1 MKRVRTSY
9 GYDTYR
15 GRSLLQTIL
24 TILIV
29 VLLVVLLLAVC
40 AFLLLQKY
48 MVYTDDGQAHLEL
61 PFLQQREE
69 PQNPEPSQEQ
79 NIVVVTPEP
88 VQTPEPTLQA
98 SAEELEPVFPVSL
111 FRAALTDGTAQ
122 RLVTGAGGNAALFNM
137 KANDGSLGYV
147 SALPRAISAG
157 SSAADPSLNGKIQ
170 ALTAGELYTIAR
182 VSCFKDNLAPKADG
196 ALAIKTNSGYNWR
209 DEEEIRW
216 MNPTA
221 AEARQY
227 VIGVCVELAQLGF
240 DEIVLDNAGW
250 PATGNLSYIKVG
262 ESYDPATLSE
272 GVEQFYQEL
281 QAALEGTDVTLAV
294 AVNAAALTGS
304 ETASGQ
310 TAALL
315 GQYADRVYVLGAET
329 AGACDRE
336 LADQG
341 LTGGRVL
348 YVDNTVADLST
359 TGRLVAAQIP

>member
-1 MKRVRTSY
+1 
-9 GYDTYR
+9 
-15 GRSLLQTIL
+15 
-24 TILIV
+24 
-29 VLLVVLLLAVC
+29 
-40 AFLLLQKY
+40 
-48 MVYTDDGQAHLEL
+48 
-61 PFLQQREE
+61 
-69 PQNPEPSQEQ
+69 
-79 NIVVVTPEP
+79 
-88 VQTPEPTLQA
+88 
-98 SAEELEPVFPVSL
+98 
-111 FRAALTDGTAQ
+111 
-122 RLVTGAGGNAALFNM
+122 
-137 KANDGSLGYV
+137 
-147 SALPRAISAG
+147 
-157 SSAADPSLNGKIQ
+157 
-170 ALTAGELYTIAR
+170 
-182 VSCFKDNLAPKADG
+182 
-196 ALAIKTNSGYNWR
+196 
-209 DEEEIRW
+209 

-359 TGRLVAAQIP
+359 TGKLVAAQIP